1 MSGLQRRNKRSHDAD
16 AAEPGSEGQA
26 AVPESAPTPAE
37 AAGGSDAAPAPGE
50 DAPTQQLPVTA
61 AEEAPAAPAGE
72 AAERTEAVPAERA
85 EAMPAAPA
93 EAVPAERAAATPA
106 EPAGAVPA
114 GETAPG
120 DPELAALVK
129 GTRGDEGAGRG
140 DEGAP
145 GAGGL
150 GAEAPTGVAAADA
163 GDAVTGSEGAERKRR
178 IPRLRRK
185 RRTALIEEPFP
196 QPLDPNMPAG
206 LEPAEL
212 SALPPAGRRGRL
224 RRRLR
229 YLRRAREL
237 MLRDLGGLVFE
248 IHRTAGGDVTAHR
261 AVLGAKVQRIANVDR
276 EAHAIED
283 ALSAPR
289 GDAVV
294 FQPGI
299 GGTCPVCSELYGSAA
314 RFCANCGT
322 PLGATPAVA
331 GPTPVE
337 PAGPAPVRT
346 PAAPPV
352 PAAPAAHAPL
362 GLAPAPR
369 PAEPE
374 SAREPDPEP
383 RTQPLANGRPNPDT
397 TPPELSS
404 GDPLAARERP

>member
-1 MSGLQRRNKRSHDAD
+1 MSGLQRRNQRSHDAD
-16 AAEPGSEGQA
+16 AAEPGTEGQA
-26 AVPESAPTPAE
+26 AVPESAPTAAE
-37 AAGGSDAAPAPGE
+37 AAGASDAAPAPGD

-61 AEEAPAAPAGE
+61 AEE
-72 AAERTEAVPAERA
+72 VPAE
-85 EAMPAAPA
+85 PA
-93 EAVPAERAAATPA
+93 EKAPNAESGAAPAERAAQTRFMPTGDAAGDPELAPVPAGESAPGDPELAAVPA
-106 EPAGAVPA
+106 EPA

-129 GTRGDEGAGRG
+129 GSRADEGS
-140 DEGAP
+140 EGATN
-145 GAGGL
+145 A
-150 GAEAPTGVAAADA
+150 GAEDATGVAAVAA
-163 GDAVTGSEGAERKRR
+163 GGEPGAEGDAGAERKRR

-185 RRTALIEEPFP
+185 RRAPLIDEPLP

-331 GPTPVE
+331 GPSPAE

-369 PAEPE
+369 PTEPE
-374 SAREPDPEP
+374 PQ
-383 RTQPLANGRPNPDT
+383 TQPLANGRPNPDT

>member
-1 MSGLQRRNKRSHDAD
+1 MSGLQRRNQRSHDAD
-16 AAEPGSEGQA
+16 AAEPGTEGQA
-26 AVPESAPTPAE
+26 AVPESAPTTAE
-37 AAGGSDAAPAPGE
+37 AAGGSDAAPAPGD
-50 DAPTQQLPVTA
+50 DAPTKQLPVTG
-61 AEEAPAAPAGE
+61 AEE
-72 AAERTEAVPAERA
+72 VPAEPSEKAPNA
-85 EAMPAAPA
+85 ESAAA
-93 EAVPAERAAATPA
+93 PAERAAQTRFMPTGDAAGAAVPA
-106 EPAGAVPA
+106 EPA

-129 GTRGDEGAGRG
+129 GSRGDEGATNA
-140 DEGAP
+140 GA
-145 GAGGL
+145 AD
-150 GAEAPTGVAAADA
+150 ATGVAAVAA
-163 GDAVTGSEGAERKRR
+163 GGEPGTEAGAERKRR

-185 RRTALIEEPFP
+185 RRAPLIEEPLP

-212 SALPPAGRRGRL
+212 AALPPAGRRGRL

-331 GPTPVE
+331 GPSPAE
-337 PAGPAPVRT
+337 PAEPAPVRT

-369 PAEPE
+369 PT
-374 SAREPDPEP
+374 DPEP
-383 RTQPLANGRPNPDT
+383 QTQPLANGRPNPDT